1 MPNTKSAAKAARQS
15 KRRAVR
21 NQAVKSKVRTLEKKF
36 LASVAS
42 GNADTADKAY
52 RDVIS
57 AYGKAAKTGV
67 LKRGTASRK
76 QSRLRLKLNVVLAA
90 KK

>member
-21 NQAVKSKVRTLEKKF
+21 NQAAKSKVRTMEKKF
-36 LASVAS
+36 LAAVAG
-42 GNADTADKAY
+42 GNADAASQAY
-52 RDVIS
+52 RDVVS
-57 AYGKAAKTGV
+57 AYGKAANTGV
-67 LKRGTASRK
+67 VKRGTASRK
-76 QSRLRLKLNVVLAA
+76 QSRLRLKLNVVVAG